1 MLTVTLPRQGLRNV
15 SSVAD
20 THAPR
25 LTGQLAIFAACT
37 SPTTTTV
44 TVQLAQGQGGLTV
57 SQSVIPCG
65 TVTFQVTDTG
75 PLNDSLQAFSNVP
88 PIQGGTPELQPGQTA
103 KLTVRFLAK
112 GLIYIQS
119 GTYPPPEPEYGDYNE
134 IAKLKLV

>member
-1 MLTVTLPRQGLRNV
+1 
-15 SSVAD
+15 
-20 THAPR
+20 

-37 SPTTTTV
+37 SPTATTV

-75 PLNDSLQAFSNVP
+75 RLTDSLEAFSSVP
-88 PIQGGTPELQPGQTA
+88 PVQGGTPELQPGQTA
-103 KLTVRFLAK
+103 KLTVRFPAK

-134 IAKLKLV
+134 IAKLNLV